1 MTRVTSKD
9 RKANPGDKV
18 FLVTLG
24 GIVLVVLGAFAAIVL
39 PALTEEGKV
48 PSEAS
53 IVKGNE

>member
-1 MTRVTSKD
+1 MARVTSKD
-9 RKANPGDKV
+9 RKDNPGDKV

-39 PALTEEGKV
+39 PAFAEEGKV